1 MPEEV
6 VGDTTRKEIDMSW
19 DRWLELVQTGGYD
32 LPVWGS
38 YLVLPALV
46 LIEPVILRL
55 RKREILVH
63 LGWRR
68 DDGKR

>member
-1 MPEEV
+1 
-6 VGDTTRKEIDMSW
+6 MSW
-19 DRWLELVQTGGYD
+19 DRWLEFVQTGGYD
-32 LPVWGS
+32 LPIWGS

-55 RKREILVH
+55 RKRDALGH

-68 DDGKR
+68 DDGKH